1 VQWIALYLPNLP
13 LDALTRSLAT
23 PEPQAVAEHSAANH
37 QRVVACDG
45 KARARGVRPGI
56 AVAAARALAH
66 DLVVRPRDAAEET
79 EALLGLAGWAAQFTP
94 SVALDLPAALAL
106 EVSGSLKLFGGADR
120 IRARLLAGCARMG
133 FAVRAA
139 CAPTARGAA
148 WLARAG
154 AEQCIERADA
164 LEFALAALPLEVA
177 VRDPAMLDALHAIG
191 AQTVGELERLPR
203 DGLARRFG
211 QALLDD
217 LDRAHGRLADP
228 RAFHVPPPRFHARLE
243 LPAEATQ
250 AESLLFAAQRLF
262 LQLEGFLAARVGGV
276 RQLELRL
283 YHREAPATVI
293 AIGLVAPSR
302 DASHFTQLARERLGV
317 TALPEPVRALA
328 LAADDLVPLP
338 GTPRALFD
346 DGRGRPED
354 WPRLVERLRAR
365 LGAGSVHGVRVAE
378 EHRPE
383 YASQSCTLAP
393 APARATGGNAGTGL
407 RPFWLLEAPRPL
419 AEVGAVPHHGG
430 PLKLL
435 AGPERIESGW
445 WDGAEIA
452 RDYFVAQTPEQA
464 LVWIY
469 RTRGGGWFLHGLFA

>member
-1 VQWIALYLPNLP
+1 
-13 LDALTRSLAT
+13 
-23 PEPQAVAEHSAANH
+23 
-37 QRVVACDG
+37 
-45 KARARGVRPGI
+45 
-56 AVAAARALAH
+56 
-66 DLVVRPRDAAEET
+66 
-79 EALLGLAGWAAQFTP
+79 
-94 SVALDLPAALAL
+94 
-106 EVSGSLKLFGGADR
+106 
-120 IRARLLAGCARMG
+120 
-133 FAVRAA
+133 
-139 CAPTARGAA
+139 
-148 WLARAG
+148 
-154 AEQCIERADA
+154 
-164 LEFALAALPLEVA
+164 
-177 VRDPAMLDALHAIG
+177 MLDALHAIG

>member
-13 LDALTRSLAT
+13 LEALTRSLAT

-37 QRVVACDG
+37 PRVVACDG
-45 KARARGVRPGI
+45 KARARGVRPGM
-56 AVAAARALAH
+56 AVAAALAAAH
-66 DLVVRPRDAAEET
+66 DLVVRPRDPAEET

-94 SVALDLPAALAL
+94 NVAPDLPAALAL
-106 EVSGSLKLFGGADR
+106 EVSGSLKLFGGVDR
-120 IRARLLAGCARMG
+120 IRARLVAGCARMG
-133 FAVRAA
+133 FAALCA

-154 AEQCIERADA
+154 AAQCVADADA
-164 LEFALAALPLEVA
+164 LGPALAALPLSIAIGDADTLE
-177 VRDPAMLDALHAIG
+177 ALHAIG
-191 AQTVGELERLPR
+191 ARTVGELARLPR

-217 LDRAHGRLADP
+217 LDRAHGRRADP
-228 RAFHVPPPRFHARLE
+228 RAFHVPPPQFHARLE

-250 AESLLFAAQRLF
+250 AGHLLFAAQRLF
-262 LQLEGFLAARVGGV
+262 VQLEGFLAARAGGV
-276 RQLELRL
+276 RRLELRL
-283 YHREAPATVI
+283 GHRDAPATVVP
-293 AIGLVAPSR
+293 IGLVAPSR
-302 DASHFTQLARERLGV
+302 DAGHFTQLARERLGAI
-317 TALPEPVRALA
+317 ALPAPVRALA
-328 LAADDLVPLP
+328 LAAADVVPLAGAP
-338 GTPRALFD
+338 LALFD
-346 DGRGRPED
+346 DGNGAPED

-365 LGAGSVHGVRVAE
+365 LGAASVHGVRVVA

-383 YASQSCTLAP
+383 YASQPCTLAP
-393 APARATGGNAGTGL
+393 DRAPCADALAGR
-407 RPFWLLEAPRPL
+407 RPFWLLETPRPL
-419 AEVGAVPHHGG
+419 AELGAVPHHGG

-445 WDGAEIA
+445 WDGAEVA
-452 RDYFVAQTPEQA
+452 RDYFVAQTPAQA